1 MTFHNEQEEKNVPII
16 EEYHSVRPNFACFFD
31 IDGVIT
37 KGPNFITVAKPAI
50 QTLIQLNVP
59 IVFVSNTCMLESD
72 KAKQLS
78 ALLEVTIHPEQIV
91 LAQTPMRTL
100 TDFHNKHVLVSGQG
114 QAEDIARMIG
124 FKSITT
130 IEKVCEAFPELD
142 MVNHMNRVR
151 LSEMIRTQGLVH
163 DENFRPIE
171 AIVLLGEPIQWERSL
186 QVIIDLLLTDGNPA
200 VVPDDSN
207 TIHDHIPIIACNRD
221 LVFKAAADLP
231 RFGHGA
237 FLTCLETLY
246 KSLSG
251 NDLKYTAFV
260 GKPFEISYQYAEI
273 IANKIA
279 LANDQQKIDKIYFI
293 GDNPDVDITGANMYN
308 HLLQQAMNLR
318 TSISGYS
325 LLSDSKY
332 LSATSCESILVCTG
346 VYEPNKEK
354 LDGKNPWKV
363 PTAIKLDVFEA
374 VKYILLKETWQWIV
388 DY

>member
-1 MTFHNEQEEKNVPII
+1 MRT
-16 EEYHSVRPNFACFFD
+16 PNFACFFD

-59 IVFVSNTCMLESD
+59 VVFVSNTCMLESD

-78 ALLEVTIHPEQIV
+78 AVLGVTIHPEQVI

-100 TDFHNKHVLVSGQG
+100 TNFHNKHVLVSGQG

-124 FKSITT
+124 FKSIIT

-142 MVNHMNRVR
+142 MIDHMNR
-151 LSEMIRTQGLVH
+151 SEMVSTQGLVH
-163 DENFRPIE
+163 DENFRSIE
-171 AIVLLGEPIQWERSL
+171 AIVLLGEPTHWERSL
-186 QVIIDLLLTDGNPA
+186 QVLIDLLLTDGNPA
-200 VVPDDSN
+200 IVPDDSN
-207 TIHDHIPIIACNRD
+207 TKHDHIPIIACNRD

-246 KSLSG
+246 KGISG

-260 GKPFEISYQYAEI
+260 GKPFEISYQYAET
-273 IANKIA
+273 IANQIA
-279 LANDQQKIDKIYFI
+279 LANGQPKIEKVYFI
-293 GDNPDVDITGANMYN
+293 GDNPDVDIVGANMYN

-325 LLSDSKY
+325 LLSDSSF

-346 VYEPNKEK
+346 VYEPNKQK

-363 PTAIKLDVFEA
+363 PTTIKLDVFEA
-374 VKYILLKETWQWIV
+374 VKYIILKEAWQWIV
-388 DY
+388 NC

>member
-1 MTFHNEQEEKNVPII
+1 MKP
-16 EEYHSVRPNFACFFD
+16 PNFACFFD

-37 KGPNFITVAKPAI
+37 QGPNFIAVAKPAI
-50 QTLIQLNVP
+50 QALIQLKVP
-59 IVFVSNTCMLESD
+59 VVFVSNTCMLESD

-78 ALLEVTIHPEQIV
+78 AVLGVTIHPEQVV

-114 QAEDIARMIG
+114 ATEYIARMIG

-142 MVNHMNRVR
+142 MVDHMNRAR

-163 DENFRPIE
+163 DENFRPID

-200 VVPDDSN
+200 IVPEAS
-207 TIHDHIPIIACNRD
+207 TIEHDHIPIIACNRD

-246 KSLSG
+246 KSISG

-260 GKPFEISYQYAEI
+260 GKPYEISFQYAET

-279 LANDQQKIDKIYFI
+279 LANGQPKIDKVYFI
-293 GDNPDVDITGANMYN
+293 GDNPDVDIVGANMYN
-308 HLLQQAMNLR
+308 NLLQQAMNSK
-318 TSISGYS
+318 TSITGYS
-325 LLSDSKY
+325 LLPPSDL
-332 LSATSCESILVCTG
+332 LSAAVCESILVCTG
-346 VYEPNKEK
+346 VYEPGKHK
-354 LDGKNPWKV
+354 IDGKNPWKL
-363 PTAIKLDVFEA
+363 PTTIKLNVLEAIKYVLF
-374 VKYILLKETWQWIV
+374 KETCPSIV
-388 DY
+388 SC

>member
-1 MTFHNEQEEKNVPII
+1 MRP
-16 EEYHSVRPNFACFFD
+16 PNFACFFD

-200 VVPDDSN
+200 IVSDDSN

>member
-1 MTFHNEQEEKNVPII
+1 MRP
-16 EEYHSVRPNFACFFD
+16 PNFACFFD

-78 ALLEVTIHPEQIV
+78 ALLEIHPEQIV

-130 IEKVCEAFPELD
+130 IENVCEAFPELD
-142 MVNHMNRVR
+142 MVNHMNR
-151 LSEMIRTQGLVH
+151 SEMIRTQGLVH

-200 VVPDDSN
+200 IVSDDSN

-221 LVFKAAADLP
+221 L
-231 RFGHGA
+231 
-237 FLTCLETLY
+237 
-246 KSLSG
+246 
-251 NDLKYTAFV
+251 
-260 GKPFEISYQYAEI
+260 
-273 IANKIA
+273 
-279 LANDQQKIDKIYFI
+279 
-293 GDNPDVDITGANMYN
+293 
-308 HLLQQAMNLR
+308 
-318 TSISGYS
+318 
-325 LLSDSKY
+325 
-332 LSATSCESILVCTG
+332 
-346 VYEPNKEK
+346 
-354 LDGKNPWKV
+354 
-363 PTAIKLDVFEA
+363 
-374 VKYILLKETWQWIV
+374 
-388 DY
+388 